1 VAIFL
6 EQEGRPMALPGSIVA
21 SGVRRIE
28 VVRTV
33 AFIFGLWMFA
43 ASASSQTPVA
53 IVEEVTGNPA
63 GIAFMDYVT
72 AGQKIQLGPDDRIV
86 LSYLNSCVRETIR
99 GGVVT
104 IGRDQSEATSAHVER
119 TKVDCEAAK
128 MMGAVGQSNDSA
140 SLILRG
146 KRPETVRPAPEPEFT
161 LFGLSPLIELRGSG
175 KLVIARLDETGEYF
189 SLQIEPK
196 TLERGAFLD
205 LANDGKV
212 LTAGGVYGVR
222 WNGRLLVFKVDPNAK
237 SSHTPLVGRLLR
249 LGLAS

>member
-1 VAIFL
+1 
-6 EQEGRPMALPGSIVA
+6 MTLPGSVVA
-21 SGVRRIE
+21 SETRRVEAVGQLALVFGIWIFA
-28 VVRTV
+28 TS
-33 AFIFGLWMFA
+33 AFA
-43 ASASSQTPVA
+43 QAPVA

-63 GIAFMDYVT
+63 GVSFMDYVT
-72 AGQKIQLGPDDRIV
+72 LGQTIQLGPDDKIV
-86 LSYLNSCVRETIR
+86 LSYLNSCVQETIQ
-99 GGVVT
+99 GGAVRV
-104 IGRDQSEATSAHVER
+104 GADQSEAISAHIER

-146 KRPETVRPAPEPEFT
+146 KRPATIRPAPEPEFT

-175 KLVIARLDETGEYF
+175 KLVIARLDQTGEYF

-205 LANDGKV
+205 LANDGKT

-222 WNGRLLVFKVDPNAK
+222 WNGRLLVFKIDPGAK

-249 LGLAS
+249 LDAAS